1 MTIALFFFAALIVP
15 VRDGCGEDAAT
26 VATLD
31 STDPVTIH
39 YGLRGEVVPCYA
51 VSLVRGGTEL
61 HGYVLGST
69 LPAVEEFERRL
80 AAESRIPAPAPQPGP
95 EASKPDGIRGG
106 IHEDRTIEDPG
117 PLAGLQFPSWT
128 GVDMRSRPVAI
139 PGRGKV
145 TLVVFWRPQSLA
157 ARVHA
162 VRIQSLTSKFYDQG
176 LQSVGLIV
184 GASMAATKSSM
195 EDLTLNFPLALD
207 RSSLAR
213 EFNVD
218 ASHGTTLVLDASGKI
233 VASSS
238 DPRKIQA
245 VVSKLLSS
253 E

>member
-51 VSLVRGGTEL
+51 VSLLRGGTEL
-61 HGYVLGST
+61 RGYVLGST

-80 AAESRIPAPAPQPGP
+80 AIESRIPAPAPQPGP
-95 EASKPDGIRGG
+95 IADKQV
-106 IHEDRTIEDPG
+106 DRTTENSG
-117 PLAGLQFPSWT
+117 PLAGRQFPSWT
-128 GVDMRSRPVAI
+128 GVDMRGRPVAI

-184 GASMAATKSSM
+184 GASIADTKSSM
-195 EDLTLNFPLALD
+195 EDLTLNFPLAVD

-218 ASHGTTLVLDASGKI
+218 ASHGTTLVLDASGKV